1 MGMTLA
7 EKIMAAHGGG
17 GRAEPGLE
25 VELSADRILLGER
38 TVHRLLEEVR
48 RSGREGA
55 GGEGASRVVALLDQ
69 FLGPLDGDRK
79 TSFRELRTFARR
91 LGFLHLYGMG
101 RGGIEAVLYADG
113 GMGVPGA
120 LLVADDPVSG
130 LLGALGALVVVP
142 TKAGLMGAVRT
153 GGVSVQV
160 PETFRVILR
169 GKPGPWVGGKDLA
182 IELYSLLGPRGASG
196 RCLEITGEAVD
207 HLPVHQRL
215 ALAAFAVNTG
225 ARHVLFEPDEK
236 TITFARARS
245 DTPFRP
251 VHGDPDA
258 FVADVVELD
267 VGSMEPRVALGPRP
281 EEVRP
286 VPKARDLRLDQ
297 VVIGGNGNGRI
308 EDLRAAAALLREYRV
323 NPNVRLVLVPGSQ
336 QVLLHAM
343 EEGLV
348 QDPAGFG
355 LGAPRRF
362 ETGLQ
367 GLSRGAPFLP
377 AELGRPFQVSLPE
390 HGGEGPGEADQAEA
404 FPQDSNAP
412 QEGDEEPHD
421 SGEKDEIHDGP
432 ALGKEAGD
440 AFFGGETRQGQ
451 AARDVQ
457 GDYGKLILL
466 GWGEFREGP

>member
-1 MGMTLA
+1 MRPRSIGYADAVDVMDGGSMGMTLA

-348 QDPAGFG
+348 QVFLKNGAHLAPPSSYYFDLCHRSG
-355 LGAPRRF
+355 L
-362 ETGLQ
+362 
-367 GLSRGAPFLP
+367 
-377 AELGRPFQVSLPE
+377 
-390 HGGEGPGEADQAEA
+390 GPGERC
-404 FPQDSNAP
+404 
-412 QEGDEEPHD
+412 
-421 SGEKDEIHDGP
+421 
-432 ALGKEAGD
+432 L
-440 AFFGGETRQGQ
+440 TT
-451 AARDVQ
+451 AARIYPEEEGVE
-457 GDYGKLILL
+457 ILYANPEVAAASAVM
-466 GWGEFREGP
+466 GHVADPFEMFRAVKRKSTGLMW